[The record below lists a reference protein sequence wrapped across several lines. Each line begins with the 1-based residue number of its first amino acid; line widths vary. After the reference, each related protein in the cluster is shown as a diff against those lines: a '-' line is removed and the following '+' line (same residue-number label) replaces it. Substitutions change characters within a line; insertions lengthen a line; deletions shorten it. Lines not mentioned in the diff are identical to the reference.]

1 MRVGDIITD
10 GSVKWVVRH
19 IDHPKAGVIVDWQ
32 STTSMGDGF
41 LKCTGASVDP
51 NVYPLLKNILPLV
64 GGKLILPDRRG
75 VVPRGLDDG
84 RGLDVGRVL
93 GSFQEDAIRNITG
106 SIDSRGL
113 QYGGNPQGTY
123 YTTFGTLTGAFNS
136 ISVAYNDYYLQSTSI
151 IHEQRYN
158 KITANFNAGN
168 IVPIAAENR
177 MKNVATTFWICYA

>member
-32 STTSMGDGF
+32 SAASMGDGF
-41 LKCTGASVDP
+41 LKCTGAGIDP

-93 GSFQEDAIRNITG
+93 GSFQECMIESHIHTMRTALSVYTG
-106 SIDSRGL
+106 NTGNAGSGPVVWSL
-113 QYGGNPQGTY
+113 TSATNVYGGTE
-123 YTTFGTLTGAFNS
+123 T
-136 ISVAYNDYYLQSTSI
+136 
-151 IHEQRYN
+151 
-158 KITANFNAGN
+158 
-168 IVPIAAENR
+168 R
-177 MKNVATTFWICYA
+177 MRNVATTYWICYA

>member
-41 LKCTGASVDP
+41 LKCTGAGIDP
-51 NVYPLLKNILPLV
+51 NIYPLLKNILPLV

-84 RGLDVGRVL
+84 RGLDVGRLL
-93 GSFQEDAIRNITG
+93 GSYQDDAIRNIAGTFGG
-106 SIDSRGL
+106 SLCIDNTTTNR
-113 QYGGNPQGTY
+113 YAIYHQGTGV
-123 YTTFGTLTGAFNS
+123 FSSKNQGTNVIQSLVGAP
-136 ISVAYNDYYLQSTSI
+136 VYRNDILSI
-151 IHEQRYN
+151 IEFSSD
-158 KITANFNAGN
+158 KT
-168 IVPIAAENR
+168 VPTAAENR
-177 MKNVATTFWICYA
+177 MKNVATTYWICYA